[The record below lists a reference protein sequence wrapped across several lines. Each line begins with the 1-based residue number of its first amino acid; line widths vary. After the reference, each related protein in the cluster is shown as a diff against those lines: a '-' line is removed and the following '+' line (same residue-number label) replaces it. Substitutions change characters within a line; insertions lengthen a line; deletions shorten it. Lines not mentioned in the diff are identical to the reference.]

1 MKTTFRWYGEGK
13 VKPVLDRTLPMSALR
28 EAFALMGSRAVKGK
42 LVLVNA

>member
-1 MKTTFRWYGEGK
+1 
-13 VKPVLDRTLPMSALR
+13 MSALR